1 MKKSDENKTENC
13 TIINGVILTEK
24 AINRLKDFQD
34 HNNEMLENVSRVLAD
49 AVCLIAR
56 HYDDIS
62 ADERAAVDYL
72 MFELTFVR
80 ENINELVRP

>member
-1 MKKSDENKTENC
+1 MKKPETNSENC
-13 TIINGVILTEK
+13 TVVNGVILTDK
-24 AINRLKDFQD
+24 AINRLKEFQEHD
-34 HNNEMLENVSRVLAD
+34 NEMLKDASRVLAD

-62 ADERAAVDYL
+62 AEERGVVDYL

-80 ENINELVRP
+80 DNINELVKP